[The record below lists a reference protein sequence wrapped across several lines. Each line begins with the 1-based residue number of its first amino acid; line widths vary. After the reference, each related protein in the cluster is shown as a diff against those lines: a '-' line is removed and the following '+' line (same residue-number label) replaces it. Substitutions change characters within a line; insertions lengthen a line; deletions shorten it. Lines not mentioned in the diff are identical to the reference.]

1 VLLLLGLRGT
11 AREEALLTRI
21 HLKLLCTPNLPP
33 LRLETALEH
42 LQHLIALTELPHY
55 LYLRFDCNPNRD
67 DLLDK
72 LASSL
77 RAIAAPARPAPA
89 QPAGAGAAG
98 AAAGAMPAGWIGGPA
113 YARAR
118 DLALEALL
126 DLLTA
131 VSSIADLPAGGIPRG
146 GEKDADPPP
155 APDTTALLQATM
167 QRKAHKRAVQAAAAD
182 FSAKPSKGL
191 ATLARAGLLP
201 HDPSPAA
208 TAALLRSMAAVD
220 KAALGEFLSL
230 PPDPAAKNPDFHKQL
245 LAEWTAT
252 FNFASYRIDQAS
264 EGRHTHPEGHP
275 LPLQKQSAHAQ
286 A

>member
-1 VLLLLGLRGT
+1 M
-11 AREEALLTRI
+11 
-21 HLKLLCTPNLPP
+21 
-33 LRLETALEH
+33 ETALEH
-42 LQHLIALTELPHY
+42 LQHLVALTELPHH
-55 LYLRFDCNPNRD
+55 LYLRFDCNPNRE

-89 QPAGAGAAG
+89 QTAGAAG
-98 AAAGAMPAGWIGGPA
+98 GAGGAAGGAPPAGWVGGPA

-126 DLLTA
+126 DLITA
-131 VSSIADLPAGGIPRG
+131 VSSLADRPTMGAPRAGEAMGAG
-146 GEKDADPPP
+146 DAD
-155 APDTTALLQATM
+155 APDTTELLQSTL

-201 HDPSPAA
+201 HDPTPAA
-208 TAALLRSMAAVD
+208 TAAVLRSMAALD

-245 LAEWTAT
+245 LAEWAAK
-252 FNFASYRIDQAS
+252 FNFASYRIDQARS
-264 EGRHTHPEGHP
+264 PRPSGTRQAPRGLSCTTPRRHSPCPSGP
-275 LPLQKQSAHAQ
+275 LLHSFAHTLP
-286 A
+286 